1 MAQAPFNIP
10 VKAAFMTNEFPFCV
24 FLVDD
29 DPFCRQLYEYH
40 LKKIG
45 IKDIYVFE
53 NGDDCINSLVLEPD
67 LIFLDHYM
75 KPITGLDVMEEIKSH
90 NPEIFVVIVSG
101 QEEVLL
107 PVIAMETG
115 AFDYI
120 VKSDVTEQRLL
131 EVIEKVKSIK
141 KMPK

>member
-1 MAQAPFNIP
+1 M
-10 VKAAFMTNEFPFCV
+10 KSKSEFPFCV

-45 IKDIYVFE
+45 IKDLYVFE
-53 NGDDCINSLVLEPD
+53 NGQDCLNSLVLEPD
-67 LIFLDHYM
+67 LILLDHYM
-75 KPITGLDVMEEIKSH
+75 KPDSGLNVLIDIKEY
-90 NPEIFVVIVSG
+90 NPDIFVVIISG

-107 PVIAMETG
+107 PVIAMESG

-120 VKSDVTEQRLL
+120 VKSDITEVRLL
-131 EVIEKVKSIK
+131 EVIDKIQAIRQQ
-141 KMPK
+141 PH

>member
-1 MAQAPFNIP
+1 M
-10 VKAAFMTNEFPFCV
+10 KSEFPFCV

-45 IKDIYVFE
+45 ITDLYVFE
-53 NGDDCINSLVLEPD
+53 NGEECLNSLVLEPD
-67 LIFLDHYM
+67 LILLDHYM
-75 KPITGLDVMEEIKSH
+75 KPTSGLNILQDIKDY
-90 NPEIFVVIVSG
+90 NPDIFVVMISG

-107 PVIAMETG
+107 PVIAMESG

-120 VKSDVTEQRLL
+120 VKSDITEQRLMD
-131 EVIEKVKSIK
+131 VIEKIHTIK
-141 KMPK
+141 QLPH

>member
-1 MAQAPFNIP
+1 MI
-10 VKAAFMTNEFPFCV
+10 NEFPFCV

-45 IKDIYVFE
+45 IKDVYVFE
-53 NGDDCINSLVLEPD
+53 NGQDCLNSLVLEPD
-67 LIFLDHYM
+67 LVLLDHYM
-75 KPITGLDVMEEIKSH
+75 KPITGLDVMDEIKSH
-90 NPEIFVVIVSG
+90 NPEIFVVIISG
-101 QEEVLL
+101 QEEILL

-131 EVIEKVKSIK
+131 EVIERIHTIRKL
-141 KMPK
+141 PK